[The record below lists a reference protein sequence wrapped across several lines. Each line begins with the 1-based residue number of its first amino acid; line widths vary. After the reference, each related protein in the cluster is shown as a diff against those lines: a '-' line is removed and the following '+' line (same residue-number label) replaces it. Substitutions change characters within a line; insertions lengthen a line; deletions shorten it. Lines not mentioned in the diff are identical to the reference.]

1 MRTILSRTHKD
12 QAGQALPLFG
22 IMVFVLLGFV
32 AMSIDV
38 GRYVWART
46 SMQAG
51 VDAAAIAAA
60 QDMPNVAQAEATAAD
75 YWIDNSGFI
84 QSQGENVTFA
94 VSYPPGNKR
103 LRVAAQADIPLARR
117 RAEGRR

>member
-60 QDMPNVAQAEATAAD
+60 QMMLEHLGEADAAGLIEKAIKKVVSQD
-75 YWIDNSGFI
+75 LKSLSAGHMGYSTTEVGDLAAKYISG
-84 QSQGENVTFA
+84 
-94 VSYPPGNKR
+94 
-103 LRVAAQADIPLARR
+103 
-117 RAEGRR
+117 

>member
-1 MRTILSRTHKD
+1 MRTILSRTHNN

-22 IMVFVLLGFV
+22 LAVFVLLGFV

-60 QDMPNVAQAEATAAD
+60 QDMPILSDAEATAAS
-75 YWIDNSGFI
+75 YWVDNSSFI
-84 QSQGENVTFA
+84 QSQGENVSFA
-94 VSYPPGNKR
+94 VS
-103 LRVAAQADIPLARR
+103 
-117 RAEGRR
+117 